1 MSGVGVARRATAPA
15 TRGAASGGA
24 ASGGPAS
31 APGKRRRFFTVSHE
45 TLESLFGL
53 VYTGLMV
60 NVALIFA
67 NLPLA
72 FFLFAVPDPLSSW
85 PFFLLLSLTL
95 APSAAG
101 AFGCFRAMQDDGP
114 PRPLH
119 AFWRSYRRNLVRSF
133 VVGLAAGAVVAVV
146 LLDLA
151 MFASNPLAPLI
162 APTFFVL
169 GITALAV
176 AIVALAGF
184 ALYGQASAWAVVKAS
199 VYLAIKRWYFSAM
212 ALVLIGLI
220 AAAVLLQPILGA
232 FLAPSLLLFAVWSNA
247 HFSFVKLVEAAH

>member
-1 MSGVGVARRATAPA
+1 MADSSGSAASQASTSRARR
-15 TRGAASGGA
+15 RL
-24 ASGGPAS
+24 
-31 APGKRRRFFTVSHE
+31 FTVSHE
-45 TLESLFGL
+45 TFESLFGL

-60 NVALIFA
+60 NVALVLA

-72 FFLFAVPDPLSSW
+72 FFLFAVPDPLASW

-95 APSAAG
+95 APSVAG
-101 AFGCFRAMQDDGP
+101 AFGCFRAMKDDGP
-114 PRPLH
+114 PRPFL
-119 AFWRSYRRNLVRSF
+119 AFWRSYRRNVLRAF

-151 MFASNPLAPLI
+151 VFASNPYAPLI

-169 GITALAV
+169 GVTALAV
-176 AIVALAGF
+176 AIVSLAGF
-184 ALYGQASAWAVVKAS
+184 ALYPQASALAIVKAS
-199 VYLAIKRWYFSAM
+199 VYLAIKRWYFSVM
-212 ALVLIGLI
+212 ALVLVGLI

-247 HFSFVKLVEAAH
+247 HFSFVKLLEVAR